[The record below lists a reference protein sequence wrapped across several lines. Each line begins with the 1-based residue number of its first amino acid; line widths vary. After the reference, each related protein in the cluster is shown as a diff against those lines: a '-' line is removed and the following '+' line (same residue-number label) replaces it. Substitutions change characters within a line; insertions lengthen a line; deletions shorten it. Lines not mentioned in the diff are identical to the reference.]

1 MDAGGEDAGYS
12 TWKRSK
18 PGDESPGE
26 SYRVCCENKTVS
38 DEQTTTIESGTGKG

>member
-18 PGDESPGE
+18 PGAGSLGE
-26 SYRVCCENKTVS
+26 SRRACCEDKVVS